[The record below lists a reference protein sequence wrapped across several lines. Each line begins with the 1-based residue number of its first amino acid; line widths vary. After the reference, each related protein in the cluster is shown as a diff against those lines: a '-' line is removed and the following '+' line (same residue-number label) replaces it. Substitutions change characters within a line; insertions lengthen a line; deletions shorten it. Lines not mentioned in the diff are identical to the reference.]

1 MATVDAHDQSYRFQM
16 IVEPAALPEPG
27 FAVDASEYLD
37 RVREIKTG
45 IGN

>member
-1 MATVDAHDQSYRFQM
+1 MATVDAHNQSYQFRM
-16 IVEPAALPEPG
+16 IMEPT
-27 FAVDASEYLD
+27 DASEYLD